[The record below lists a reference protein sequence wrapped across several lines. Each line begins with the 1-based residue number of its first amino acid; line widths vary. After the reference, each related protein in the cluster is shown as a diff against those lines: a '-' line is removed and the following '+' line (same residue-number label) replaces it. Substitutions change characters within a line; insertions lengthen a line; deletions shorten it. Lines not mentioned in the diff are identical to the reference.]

1 MLFGG
6 AHMLELRRTKAS
18 IFSEENSINLYEFDK
33 AVEEY
38 KKGNER
44 DLRKILISAEEAI
57 QKIMPIIQI
66 KEFSIKQLL
75 TGKPL
80 MKNDISTD
88 LPNEKI
94 FSLFYNNKFI
104 AVYKKAD
111 EKNIIARP
119 EFVYN

>member
-1 MLFGG
+1 
-6 AHMLELRRTKAS
+6 MLELRRTKAS